1 MAKKKTKA
9 SKTKRKAP
17 AKVRTKFMSAFTKE
31 FIHDSATNTWKWPAQ
46 KQSDDSVLADFKTF
60 IDVLMHSGFL
70 ELPVHPGSS
79 NSLRNRLARFL
90 RDAPWPGKQSSVPKK
105 WRKEQATVHLIE
117 ISVIVDR
124 LLHAINQPRD
134 ALGTPSIWPPH

>member
-31 FIHDSATNTWKWPAQ
+31 FIHDSTTNTWKWPVEEQPPA
-46 KQSDDSVLADFKTF
+46 DVVADFETF
-60 IDVLMHSGFL
+60 IDVLMHSGYL
-70 ELPVHPGSS
+70 GQPTAPGKS
-79 NSLRNRLARFL
+79 NSLRDRVARFL
-90 RDAPWPGKQSSVPKK
+90 LDPRWPTLPIPKK
-105 WRKEQATVHLIE
+105 WDDKQPTVHLIE

-124 LLHAINQPRD
+124 LLHAINRQPLG
-134 ALGTPSIWPPH
+134 AGGTPGTWPPH